1 MIINFDELNFDA
13 TDADTLQKYLD
24 AMQNI
29 SEKANRLDKKL
40 HSQNSICIFVSP
52 LKHVSMVY
60 SGLAL
65 ENKSVVPTTL

>member
-13 TDADTLQKYLD
+13 TDADTLQKYL
-24 AMQNI
+24 
-29 SEKANRLDKKL
+29 EKRQTGLIKTPP
-40 HSQNSICIFVSP
+40 SQNSICIFVSP

-65 ENKSVVPTTL
+65 EKKSVGPTTH

>member
-29 SEKANRLDKKL
+29 SERQTGLIKTLR
-40 HSQNSICIFVSP
+40 SQNSICIFVSP

-60 SGLAL
+60 LGLAL
-65 ENKSVVPTTL
+65 EKKSVVPTTL